1 MAMNNN
7 GYVRAVIEVDVPE
20 WEIGERATIYFPDTM
35 QTTGICRVID
45 PKLYP
50 TNDKGQLVYDYMD
63 TIYGD

>member
-1 MAMNNN
+1 MEVGKMDNN

-45 PKLYP
+45 S
-50 TNDKGQLVYDYMD
+50 TNDKGQLVTEYME
-63 TIYGD
+63 TVSPE

>member
-1 MAMNNN
+1 MNNN

-45 PKLYP
+45 P
-50 TNDKGQLVYDYMD
+50 TNDKGQLVTDYME
-63 TIYGD
+63 TVSPE